1 MKVGTCSDSSFKNGM
16 KKLIKVSIIALLTI
30 CFYFLSTNSEYK
42 KNLTTT
48 DEVGLA
54 TDLYLLKVRSYPA
67 WYSDYLFNKY
77 EKNNLTLVAD
87 QSPKPYLHIM
97 SFIFA
102 IERKEDLDSTY
113 IQRTYDIEALLI
125 CHGLDQK
132 RLEVYKNKI
141 KGMPNN
147 FYFQKKYNNFNDDS
161 AINYCVQKAID

>member
-1 MKVGTCSDSSFKNGM
+1 M
-16 KKLIKVSIIALLTI
+16 KKIIVFLIVLLLIVS
-30 CFYFLSTNSEYK
+30 FYFFSTNSEYK

-54 TDLYLLKVRSYPA
+54 TDLYLLKMHSYPA

-125 CHGLDQK
+125 CHGLDHK

-141 KGMPNN
+141 KGMPTNV
-147 FYFQKKYNNFNDDS
+147 YFQKKYNNFNDDS
-161 AINYCVQKAID
+161 AIKYCIQKAINRL